1 MEKNALSIILCIAFC
16 LNLAAQSQ
24 DKALDSLYY
33 SLPESMVTGER
44 PIVKADKGKLV
55 YDLPHIIR
63 NLPVDNAYDAIK
75 ELPGVI
81 ENDGSFSL
89 AGKGAKVV
97 IDGKVTNMTQEQL
110 NTLLKSIPS
119 SSIANAEVMYS
130 APARYQVRGAMIN
143 ITLKKQKPALR
154 LCRERQA
161 SNGNT
166 EKGTVSR
173 KGQASYS
180 QRGNFPVMCCI
191 LIITERHSVKTEA
204 NHTIL

>member
-33 SLPESMVTGER
+33 SLPESLVTGER

-143 ITLKKQKPALR
+143 ITLKKA
-154 LCRERQA
+154 EA
-161 SNGNT
+161 GI
-166 EKGTVSR
+166 
-173 KGQASYS
+173 A
-180 QRGNFPVMCCI
+180 PVQG
-191 LIITERHSVKTEA
+191 EA
-204 NHTIL
+204 GVA